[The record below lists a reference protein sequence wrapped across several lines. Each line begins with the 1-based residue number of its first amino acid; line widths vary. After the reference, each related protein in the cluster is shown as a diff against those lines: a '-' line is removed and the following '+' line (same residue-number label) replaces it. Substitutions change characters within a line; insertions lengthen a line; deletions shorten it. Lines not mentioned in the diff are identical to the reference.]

1 MVIAFCFWWS
11 YLFPLL
17 ILLQASF
24 LLAWDLWEQ
33 GMNVGEALLYPVLGW
48 QFHPGSFRRRMAVG
62 MTISDLNITEF
73 LVRCKVLFIEL
84 FIFI

>member
-1 MVIAFCFWWS
+1 MVIAL
-11 YLFPLL
+11 LFLEVL
-17 ILLQASF
+17 TVFSFNSLQASL

-33 GMNVGEALLYPVLGW
+33 GMNVGEALLCSVLGW
-48 QFHPGSFRRRMAVG
+48 QFYPDSFRRRMAVG

>member
-1 MVIAFCFWWS
+1 M
-11 YLFPLL
+11 LEKRLL
-17 ILLQASF
+17 CS
-24 LLAWDLWEQ
+24 
-33 GMNVGEALLYPVLGW
+33 VLGW
-48 QFHPGSFRRRMAVG
+48 QFHPDSFRRRMAVG